1 LSGVLDLAL
10 LILSIGLVDSL
21 NPSTVVPALYLASGP
36 APARRALEFAA
47 GVVGVN
53 LVGGIAL
60 LYGPGRLAIEA
71 LPEPGQ
77 RLIHLIE
84 VGVGV
89 AAVIAAAVVWLRR
102 TRVERWSARSA
113 GPGNRAAL
121 LSGIVIAA
129 VELPTA
135 VPYFAAIAAVGE
147 ARVRVVVAVA
157 LLVLFNLAFIAP
169 VLAIALLGRVTGGA
183 ATGGIERFRQGIL
196 THLGGVLAV
205 LLLLLGLGLLGVGAL
220 GLAG

>member
-1 LSGVLDLAL
+1 VLALAL
-10 LILSIGLVDSL
+10 LITSIGLVDSL

-36 APARRALEFAA
+36 APARRALEFAL
-47 GVVGVN
+47 GVVAVN

-60 LYGPGRLAIEA
+60 LYGPGRLAIDA
-71 LPEPGQ
+71 LPDPG
-77 RLIHLIE
+77 RRATHLIE
-84 VGVGV
+84 LGLGVC
-89 AAVIAAAVVWLRR
+89 ALIAALAVWLRR
-102 TRVERWSARSA
+102 SRVEQWSARSP
-113 GPGNRAAL
+113 GSGNRAAL
-121 LSGIVIAA
+121 TSGVVIAA

-135 VPYFAAIAAVGE
+135 VPYFAAIAAVGD
-147 ARVRVVVAVA
+147 ARVRVVIAVA
-157 LLVLFNLAFIAP
+157 LLALFNLAFIAP

>member
-1 LSGVLDLAL
+1 VLALAL
-10 LILSIGLVDSL
+10 LITSIGLVDSL

-36 APARRALEFAA
+36 APARRALEFAL
-47 GVVGVN
+47 GVVSVN
-53 LVGGIAL
+53 LVGGIVL
-60 LYGPGRLAIEA
+60 LYGPGRLAIDA
-71 LPEPGQ
+71 LPDPG
-77 RLIHLIE
+77 RRATHLIE
-84 VGVGV
+84 LGLG
-89 AAVIAAAVVWLRR
+89 ACALIAALAVWLRR
-102 TRVERWSARSA
+102 SRVERWSARSS

-121 LSGIVIAA
+121 MSGVVIAA

-147 ARVRVVVAVA
+147 ARVRVVFAVA
-157 LLVLFNLAFIAP
+157 LLALFNLAFIAP
-169 VLAIALLGRVTGGA
+169 VLAIALLGRVAGGA

-196 THLGGVLAV
+196 THLGGGLAV